1 MFEQNLNR
9 FEEEQEGQKRREH
22 PVLLHFRL
30 RVPASLS
37 KNQQRV
43 ALTQNKHLLVFLHRR
58 EKEKVEKAEV
68 DNKEAVAKGEKKNEK
83 A

>member
-1 MFEQNLNR
+1 M
-9 FEEEQEGQKRREH
+9 
-22 PVLLHFRL
+22 LLHFRL

-43 ALTQNKHLLVFLHRR
+43 AVTQNKPLLVFLHRK

-68 DNKEAVAKGEKKNEK
+68 DNKEAVAKGEKKMK
-83 A
+83 KHDFF